1 VTFEDGFF
9 LDSPNIRMDCEDDV
23 LLIVSL
29 VSFQVSEKLLGV
41 LVAEIE

>member
-1 VTFEDGFF
+1 M
-9 LDSPNIRMDCEDDV
+9 DSPNIGIDYKDDV

-29 VSFQVSEKLLGV
+29 VSFQVSQKLPDV

>member
-1 VTFEDGFF
+1 M
-9 LDSPNIRMDCEDDV
+9 DSPDIGIDCEDDI

-29 VSFQVSEKLLGV
+29 VSFQVSEKPLDV